1 MFINLNELDLYKL
14 QHVAIWMNS
23 NRPPNRFEV
32 RSGGM
37 VSGSAGWVNM
47 LVGEWGY
54 VYQFKTLDGVR
65 YSQLGTSIEVRD
77 FNRGIQFETEPTY
90 IRNNIGWDDV
100 ARVVLAAE
108 QKSFWVDL
116 PDDLCEKLEGLC
128 T

>member
-1 MFINLNELDLYKL
+1 MFINLNELDLYQL
-14 QHVAIWMNS
+14 QRVAIWMNS

-47 LVGEWGY
+47 LVSEWDY
-54 VYQFKTLDGVR
+54 VYDFKTLGGVS
-65 YSQLGTSIEVRD
+65 YSQLGTSIEVKD
-77 FNRGIQFETEPTY
+77 FKTVQFETEPTY

>member
-1 MFINLNELDLYKL
+1 MFINLNELDLYQL
-14 QHVAIWMNS
+14 QRVAIWMNS

-47 LVGEWGY
+47 LVSEWDY
-54 VYQFKTLDGVR
+54 VYDFKTLGGVR
-65 YSQLGTSIEVRD
+65 YSQLGTSIEVKD
-77 FNRGIQFETEPTY
+77 FKTVQFETEPTY